1 MLPRPGRRGNAGG
14 INATAPPRYKQ
25 HGSVAL
31 PKPCR
36 PSALPSSHS
45 RLTCSRLRHRAQEVQ
60 GRREPE
66 GCALLPCVP
75 ASPLLLPLSKV
86 PAPAPACP
94 GSARPGPTSLLRAAA
109 QGPVVPSCSWRL
121 GRPLVLS
128 SSWPPGETFSPCRA
142 PHRSRH
148 PGMARPPSPPL
159 QGYPR
164 FFTPQGPSSRTQRPL
179 RGSAV
184 KGLCAPPSSFPPTS
198 TPTLTSSEGRP
209 APRPAQHQQLL
220 GATSPRPSALRAR
233 VLTCPGPAAAPSALP
248 RSCSSPHISALAL
261 GPERPGT
268 GAMPSRPSAASRSPP
283 GVCPGLGACSAGREG
298 PGDGD
303 A

>member
-1 MLPRPGRRGNAGG
+1 MSPKAVPCCRVCPPRPSSCPSARSQRPLPPARAPHGP
-14 INATAPPRYKQ
+14 APPRCCGRRPRDLWFRPALGDWEGRWCSAPRGHQ
-25 HGSVAL
+25 ERRSHPAEPRTGAVTLAWPAPPALPFRATHGS
-31 PKPCR
+31 
-36 PSALPSSHS
+36 
-45 RLTCSRLRHRAQEVQ
+45 
-60 GRREPE
+60 
-66 GCALLPCVP
+66 
-75 ASPLLLPLSKV
+75 
-86 PAPAPACP
+86 
-94 GSARPGPTSLLRAAA
+94 
-109 QGPVVPSCSWRL
+109 
-121 GRPLVLS
+121 
-128 SSWPPGETFSPCRA
+128 
-142 PHRSRH
+142 
-148 PGMARPPSPPL
+148 SPPKAPPL
-159 QGYPR
+159 
-164 FFTPQGPSSRTQRPL
+164 FTPQGPSSRTQRPL